1 MDAQTSHLIRKQLDQ
16 RLVVER
22 NEQLHPPRL
31 GWISTLREALGM
43 TATQLARRLKISKP
57 TMAKLERSER
67 EGTITLS
74 SLHKVAEALDCDVK
88 VVLVPR
94 RPLEEMVRGQARKRA
109 EEIIG
114 YTERH
119 MRLEKQGTEK
129 EFQAKQIDA
138 LADELIRTR
147 DRRLWGSFDE

>member
-109 EEIIG
+109 EEIVAH
-114 YTERH
+114 TQVN
-119 MRLEKQGTEK
+119 MALEAQKTDK
-129 EFQAKQIDA
+129 EFQHYQIKEII
-138 LADELIRTR
+138 DELIRKPS
-147 DRRLWGSFDE
+147 RLLWDTV